1 VRRGDIVTVAISGDF
16 GKPRPAL
23 VIQADQFDAT
33 GTVTVLLIS
42 STLTDAPLIRPTIQP
57 TAQSGLR
64 KASQVM
70 VDKAMSVKRERT
82 GTMIGRLED
91 DALLAVTRS
100 LAVFWVSRNYEF
112 MPTSDS
118 CVLRRFSDH
127 EVQVS
132 IVVDLKDRR
141 PEMPSQSVY
150 FFPLVAPVNN
160 PRKAFTGSLK
170 SANSASLLGAIS
182 SLVSAT
188 SIERPGTHE
197 AGRRS

>member
-1 VRRGDIVTVAISGDF
+1 MRRGDIVTVAISGDF

-42 STLTDAPLIRPTIQP
+42 STLIDAPLIRPTIQP

-70 VDKAMSVKRERT
+70 VDKAMSVKRERI

-100 LAVFWVSRNYEF
+100 LAVF
-112 MPTSDS
+112 
-118 CVLRRFSDH
+118 
-127 EVQVS
+127 
-132 IVVDLKDRR
+132 
-141 PEMPSQSVY
+141 
-150 FFPLVAPVNN
+150 
-160 PRKAFTGSLK
+160 
-170 SANSASLLGAIS
+170 LGIA
-182 SLVSAT
+182 
-188 SIERPGTHE
+188 
-197 AGRRS
+197 